1 MCSLVLIFSCKGECL
16 HKFFHFFHGF
26 KNGDYKAPS
35 LNFLCFTTLI
45 FHKKY
50 YSEEGPY
57 CAFLANDI
65 LWRNR
70 EDIQFIFLILAC
82 CGLQAKYLYKVHITV
97 QLERGFLSLFEP
109 KPEMQVFSVMSPWR
123 PHFHVCIPQAWVI
136 SILASRILWDLGE
149 FQLLITRDIKIVKSY
164 ESFLFFFYIPVYLLL
179 LCYRNNQALW
189 L

>member
-109 KPEMQVFSVMSPWR
+109 KPRCRYSVSCPLGGLTSTFAYLRHGLSAFWLLVFCGTLENFSS
-123 PHFHVCIPQAWVI
+123 
-136 SILASRILWDLGE
+136 
-149 FQLLITRDIKIVKSY
+149 
-164 ESFLFFFYIPVYLLL
+164 
-179 LCYRNNQALW
+179 
-189 L
+189 